1 MKPAKPTDWKVK
13 ELPRKRATIALG
25 RVFSAEEIVAW
36 GMAGR
41 AALGKYSGSNHE

>member
-25 RVFSAEEIVAW
+25 RVFSAKEIVAW
-36 GMAGR
+36 GLAGR
-41 AALGKYSGSNHE
+41 AALGQYPGPDHE